1 MEKQLVKFY
10 VDSMVH
16 IFRFSASNSVSP
28 VSSLQKKIQPFCTK
42 FTNNFEFGSNF
53 FILKG
58 RKLYDNAHFTPSALL
73 LPNRPKI
80 QVKVLK
86 EKTDYANFTPS
97 AILLPK
103 RPKMKVKVLGEEK
116 NNQIKLTA

>member
-1 MEKQLVKFY
+1 
-10 VDSMVH
+10 
-16 IFRFSASNSVSP
+16 

-53 FILKG
+53 IILKG
-58 RKLYDNAHFTPSALL
+58 RKLYDNAHFTSSALF

-86 EKTDYANFTPS
+86 EKTDNANFTSS

-103 RPKMKVKVLGEEK
+103 RPKMKVKVLGEGK